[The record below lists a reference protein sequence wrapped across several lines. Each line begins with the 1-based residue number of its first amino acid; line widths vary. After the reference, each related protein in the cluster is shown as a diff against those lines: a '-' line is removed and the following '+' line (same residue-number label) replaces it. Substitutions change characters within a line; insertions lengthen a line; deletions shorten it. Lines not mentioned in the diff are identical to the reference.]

1 MLDIK
6 NLNVSVEDN
15 QILRNLSLEVGSGE
29 VHAIMGPNGSGKSTI
44 AHTLAGNP
52 NYEIISGDVNFNDK
66 DLLKMDPSERSL
78 SGLFLAFQYPIELPG
93 VTNASYLKQIVN
105 VHRKYR
111 GENPIEA
118 GEFLKLLKE
127 KSSNLNIPMDMHS
140 RFVNAGFS
148 GGEKKKN
155 EVLQLDLLNPNL
167 VIMDETD
174 SGLDVDALKSTSEAV
189 NQLRS
194 SSRSFIIITHYL
206 RLLEYIE
213 PDFVHVFQDGSI
225 VESGDKS
232 LANRIDKEGYAWQWQ
247 TLKKIFVQL

>member
-1 MLDIK
+1 
-6 NLNVSVEDN
+6 
-15 QILRNLSLEVGSGE
+15 
-29 VHAIMGPNGSGKSTI
+29 MGPNGSGKSTI

-52 NYEIISGDVNFNDK
+52 NYEIISGNVNFNEK
-66 DLLKMDPSERSL
+66 DLLEMDPSERSL

-105 VHRKYR
+105 VHRKHR
-111 GENPIEA
+111 GENLIEA
-118 GEFLKLLKE
+118 GDFLKLLKD
-127 KSSNLNIPMDMHS
+127 KSARLNIPMDMHS

-194 SSRSFIIITHYL
+194 SDRSFIIITHYL

-213 PDFVHVFQDGSI
+213 PDFVHVFQNGSI
-225 VESGDKS
+225 IESGDKS
-232 LANRIDKEGYAWQWQ
+232 LANKIDKEGYA
-247 TLKKIFVQL
+247 

>member
-6 NLNVSVEDN
+6 NLNVSVEEK
-15 QILRNLSLEVGSGE
+15 QILKNLSLNVGKGE

-52 NYEIISGDVNFNDK
+52 NYEIISGNVNFNEK
-66 DLLKMDPSERSL
+66 DLLEMDPSERSL
-78 SGLFLAFQYPIELPG
+78 LGLFLAFQYPIELPG

-105 VHRKYR
+105 VHRKHR
-111 GENPIEA
+111 GENLIEA
-118 GEFLKLLKE
+118 GDFLKLLKD
-127 KSSNLNIPMDMHS
+127 KSARLNIPMDMHS

-194 SSRSFIIITHYL
+194 SDRSFIIITHYL

-213 PDFVHVFQDGSI
+213 PDFVHVFQNGSI
-225 VESGDKS
+225 IESGDKS
-232 LANRIDKEGYAWQWQ
+232 LANRIDKEGYA
-247 TLKKIFVQL
+247 

>member
-6 NLNVSVEDN
+6 NLNVSVDEK
-15 QILRNLSLEVGSGE
+15 QILKDLSFKVGSGE

-52 NYEIISGDVNFNDK
+52 NYEIISGNVSFNEK
-66 DLLKMDPSERSL
+66 DLLEMDPSERSL
-78 SGLFLAFQYPIELPG
+78 SGLFLAFQYPVELPG

-111 GENPIEA
+111 GEDLIEA

-127 KSSNLNIPMDMHS
+127 KSERLNIPMDMHS

-194 SSRSFIIITHYL
+194 SDRSFIIITHYL

-213 PDFVHVFQDGSI
+213 PDFVHIFQDGSI
-225 VESGDKS
+225 IESGDKS
-232 LANRIDKEGYAWQWQ
+232 LASRIDKEGYAQ
-247 TLKKIFVQL
+247 

>member
-6 NLNVSVEDN
+6 NLNVSVEEK
-15 QILRNLSLEVGSGE
+15 QILKNLSLNVGKGE

-52 NYEIISGDVNFNDK
+52 NYEIISGNVNFNEK
-66 DLLKMDPSERSL
+66 DLLEMDPSERSL

-105 VHRKYR
+105 VHRKHR
-111 GENPIEA
+111 GENLIEA
-118 GEFLKLLKE
+118 GDFLKLLKD
-127 KSSNLNIPMDMHS
+127 KSARLNIPMDMHS

-155 EVLQLDLLNPNL
+155 EVLQLDLLNHSL

-194 SSRSFIIITHYL
+194 SDRSFIIITHYL

-213 PDFVHVFQDGSI
+213 PDFVHIFQNGSI
-225 VESGDKS
+225 IESGDKS
-232 LANRIDKEGYAWQWQ
+232 LASRIDKEGYA
-247 TLKKIFVQL
+247 

>member
-6 NLNVSVEDN
+6 NLNVSVEN
-15 QILRNLSLEVGSGE
+15 KQILKDLSLKVGSGE

-52 NYEIISGDVNFNDK
+52 NYEVISGNLDFNDEN
-66 DLLKMDPSERSL
+66 LLDMDPSERSL
-78 SGLFLAFQYPIELPG
+78 SGLFMAFQYPIELPG

-105 VHRKYR
+105 IHRKHR
-111 GENPIEA
+111 GEKPIEA
-118 GEFLKLLKE
+118 GDFLKLLKE
-127 KSSNLNIPMDMHS
+127 KSARLNISMDMHS

-194 SSRSFIIITHYL
+194 SNRSFIIITHYL

-225 VESGDKS
+225 IESGDKS
-232 LANRIDKEGYAWQWQ
+232 LANRIDKQGYAY
-247 TLKKIFVQL
+247 

>member
-6 NLNVSVEDN
+6 NLNVSVEDK
-15 QILRNLSLEVGSGE
+15 QILKDLSLKVGSGE

-52 NYEIISGDVNFNDK
+52 NYEVISGNVDFNDEN
-66 DLLKMDPSERSL
+66 LLDMDPSERSL
-78 SGLFLAFQYPIELPG
+78 SGLFMAFQYPIELPG

-105 VHRKYR
+105 IHRKHR
-111 GENPIEA
+111 GEKPIEA
-118 GEFLKLLKE
+118 GDFLKLLKE
-127 KSSNLNIPMDMHS
+127 KSVRLNISMDMHS

-194 SSRSFIIITHYL
+194 SNRSFIIITHYL

-225 VESGDKS
+225 IESGDKS
-232 LANRIDKEGYAWQWQ
+232 LANRIDKQGYAN
-247 TLKKIFVQL
+247 

>member
-1 MLDIK
+1 MLNIEK
-6 NLNVSVEDN
+6 LNVSVEEK
-15 QILRNLSLEVGSGE
+15 QILRNLSLKVGDGE

-52 NYEIISGDVNFNDK
+52 NYEVLSGKINFNDK
-66 DLLKMDPSERSL
+66 DLLSMDPSERSL

-105 VHRKYR
+105 VHRKHK
-111 GENPIEA
+111 GDKPIEA
-118 GEFLKLLKE
+118 AEFLKLLKE
-127 KSSNLNIPMDMHS
+127 KSLKLNIPMDMHS

-155 EVLQLDLLNPNL
+155 EVLQLDLLNPDL

-174 SGLDVDALKSTSEAV
+174 SGLDVDALRNTSEAV

-194 SSRSFIIITHYL
+194 TNRSFIIITHYL

-225 VESGDKS
+225 IETGDKS
-232 LANRIDKEGYAWQWQ
+232 LANKIDQEGYAY
-247 TLKKIFVQL
+247 

>member
-1 MLDIK
+1 MLNIEK
-6 NLNVSVEDN
+6 LNVSVEEK
-15 QILRNLSLEVGSGE
+15 QILRNLSLKVGDGE

-52 NYEIISGDVNFNDK
+52 NYEVLSGKINFNDK
-66 DLLKMDPSERSL
+66 DLLSMDPSERSL

-105 VHRKYR
+105 VHRKNK
-111 GENPIEA
+111 GDKPIEA
-118 GEFLKLLKE
+118 AEFLKLLKE
-127 KSSNLNIPMDMHS
+127 KSLKLNIPMDMHS

-155 EVLQLDLLNPNL
+155 EVLQLDLLNPDL

-174 SGLDVDALKSTSEAV
+174 SGLDVDALRNTSEAV

-194 SSRSFIIITHYL
+194 TNRSFIIITHYL

-225 VESGDKS
+225 IETGDKS
-232 LANRIDKEGYAWQWQ
+232 LANKIDQEGYAY
-247 TLKKIFVQL
+247 

>member
-1 MLDIK
+1 MIMLDIK
-6 NLNVSVEDN
+6 NLNVSVEEK
-15 QILRNLSLEVGSGE
+15 QILKNLSLNVGKGE

-52 NYEIISGDVNFNDK
+52 NYEIISGNVNFNEK
-66 DLLKMDPSERSL
+66 DLLEMDPSERSL

-105 VHRKYR
+105 VHRKHR
-111 GENPIEA
+111 GENLIEA
-118 GEFLKLLKE
+118 GDFLKLLKD
-127 KSSNLNIPMDMHS
+127 KSARLNIPMDMHS

-194 SSRSFIIITHYL
+194 SDRSFIIITHYL

-213 PDFVHVFQDGSI
+213 PDFVHVFQNGSI
-225 VESGDKS
+225 IESGDKS
-232 LANRIDKEGYAWQWQ
+232 LANRIDKEGYA
-247 TLKKIFVQL
+247 

>member
-1 MLDIK
+1 MLNIK
-6 NLNVSVEDN
+6 ELNVSVEEK
-15 QILRNLSLEVGSGE
+15 QIIKNLSLKVGSGE

-52 NYEIISGDVNFNDK
+52 SYEVTSGKIDFNNQ
-66 DLLKMDPSERSL
+66 DLLNMDPSERSL

-105 VHRKYR
+105 VHRKHN
-111 GENPIEA
+111 GDKPIEA
-118 GEFLKLLKE
+118 GEFLRILKE
-127 KSSNLNIPMDMHS
+127 KSSKLNIPMDMHS

-194 SSRSFIIITHYL
+194 SKRSFIIITHYL

-213 PDFVHVFQDGSI
+213 PDYVHVFQEGSI
-225 VESGDKS
+225 IESGDKS
-232 LANRIDKEGYAWQWQ
+232 LANKIDTEGYAY
-247 TLKKIFVQL
+247 

>member
-6 NLNVSVEDN
+6 NLNVSVEDK
-15 QILRNLSLEVGSGE
+15 QILKDLSLKVGSGE

-52 NYEIISGDVNFNDK
+52 NYEVISGNVDFNDEN
-66 DLLKMDPSERSL
+66 LLDMDPSERSL
-78 SGLFLAFQYPIELPG
+78 SGLFMAFQYPIELPG

-105 VHRKYR
+105 IHRKHR
-111 GENPIEA
+111 GEKPIEA
-118 GEFLKLLKE
+118 GDFLKLLKE
-127 KSSNLNIPMDMHS
+127 KSEKLNISMDMHS

-194 SSRSFIIITHYL
+194 SNRSFIIITHYL

-225 VESGDKS
+225 IESGDKS
-232 LANRIDKEGYAWQWQ
+232 LANRIDKQGYAY
-247 TLKKIFVQL
+247 

>member
-6 NLNVSVEDN
+6 NLNVSVEEK
-15 QILRNLSLEVGSGE
+15 QILKNLSLNVGKGE

-52 NYEIISGDVNFNDK
+52 NYEIISGNVNFNEK
-66 DLLKMDPSERSL
+66 DLLEMDPSERSL

-105 VHRKYR
+105 VHRKHR

-118 GEFLKLLKE
+118 GDFLKLLKE
-127 KSSNLNIPMDMHS
+127 KSSRLNIPMDMHS

-194 SSRSFIIITHYL
+194 SNRSFIIITHYL

-232 LANRIDKEGYAWQWQ
+232 LANRIDKEGY
-247 TLKKIFVQL
+247 V

>member
-6 NLNVSVEDN
+6 NLNVSVEEK
-15 QILRNLSLEVGSGE
+15 QILKNLSLNVGKGE

-52 NYEIISGDVNFNDK
+52 NYEVISGDVNFNEK
-66 DLLKMDPSERSL
+66 DLLEMDPSERSL

-105 VHRKYR
+105 VHRKHR

-118 GEFLKLLKE
+118 GDFLKLLKE
-127 KSSNLNIPMDMHS
+127 KSSILNIPMDMHS

-194 SSRSFIIITHYL
+194 SNRSFIIITHYL

-232 LANRIDKEGYAWQWQ
+232 LANRIDKEGYA
-247 TLKKIFVQL
+247 

>member
-6 NLNVSVEDN
+6 NLNVSVEEK
-15 QILRNLSLEVGSGE
+15 QILKNLSLNVGKGE

-52 NYEIISGDVNFNDK
+52 NYEIISGNIKFNEK
-66 DLLKMDPSERSL
+66 DLLEMDPSERSL

-105 VHRKYR
+105 VHRKHR
-111 GENPIEA
+111 GENLIEA
-118 GEFLKLLKE
+118 GDFLKLLKD
-127 KSSNLNIPMDMHS
+127 KSARLNIPMDMHS

-194 SSRSFIIITHYL
+194 SDRSFIIITHYL

-213 PDFVHVFQDGSI
+213 PDFVHVFQNGSI
-225 VESGDKS
+225 IESGDKS
-232 LANRIDKEGYAWQWQ
+232 LANRIDKEGYA
-247 TLKKIFVQL
+247 

>member
-6 NLNVSVEDN
+6 NLNVSVEEK
-15 QILRNLSLEVGSGE
+15 QILKNLSLNIGKGE

-52 NYEIISGDVNFNDK
+52 NYEIISGNVNFNEK
-66 DLLKMDPSERSL
+66 DLLEMDPSERSL

-105 VHRKYR
+105 VHRKHR
-111 GENPIEA
+111 GENLIEA
-118 GEFLKLLKE
+118 GDFLKLLKD
-127 KSSNLNIPMDMHS
+127 KSARLNIPMDMHS

-194 SSRSFIIITHYL
+194 SDRSFIIITHYL

-213 PDFVHVFQDGSI
+213 PDFVHVFQNGSI
-225 VESGDKS
+225 IESGDKS
-232 LANRIDKEGYAWQWQ
+232 LANRIDKEGYA
-247 TLKKIFVQL
+247 

>member
-6 NLNVSVEDN
+6 NLNVSVEEK
-15 QILRNLSLEVGSGE
+15 QILKNLSLNVGKGE

-52 NYEIISGDVNFNDK
+52 NYEIISGNVNFNEK
-66 DLLKMDPSERSL
+66 DLLEMDPSERSL

-105 VHRKYR
+105 VHRKHR
-111 GENPIEA
+111 GENLIEA
-118 GEFLKLLKE
+118 GDFLKLLKD
-127 KSSNLNIPMDMHS
+127 KSARLNIPMDMHS

-155 EVLQLDLLNPNL
+155 EVLQLDLLNPSL

-194 SSRSFIIITHYL
+194 SDRSFIIITHYL

-213 PDFVHVFQDGSI
+213 PDFVHVFQNGSI
-225 VESGDKS
+225 IESGDKS
-232 LANRIDKEGYAWQWQ
+232 LANRIDKEGYA
-247 TLKKIFVQL
+247 

>member
-6 NLNVSVEDN
+6 NLNVSVEEK
-15 QILRNLSLEVGSGE
+15 QILKNLSLNVGKGE

-52 NYEIISGDVNFNDK
+52 NYEIISGNVNFNEK
-66 DLLKMDPSERSL
+66 DLLEMDPSERSL

-105 VHRKYR
+105 VHRKHR
-111 GENPIEA
+111 GENLIEA
-118 GEFLKLLKE
+118 GDFLKLLKD
-127 KSSNLNIPMDMHS
+127 KSARLNIPMDMHS

-194 SSRSFIIITHYL
+194 SDRSFIIITHYL

-225 VESGDKS
+225 IESGDKS
-232 LANRIDKEGYAWQWQ
+232 LANKIDKEGYA
-247 TLKKIFVQL
+247 

>member
-6 NLNVSVEDN
+6 NLNVSVEEK
-15 QILRNLSLEVGSGE
+15 QILKNLSLNVGKGE

-52 NYEIISGDVNFNDK
+52 NYEIISGNVNFNEK
-66 DLLKMDPSERSL
+66 DLLEMDPSERSL

-105 VHRKYR
+105 VHRKHR

-118 GEFLKLLKE
+118 GDFLKLLKE
-127 KSSNLNIPMDMHS
+127 KSSSLNIPMDMHS

-194 SSRSFIIITHYL
+194 SNRSFIIITHYL

-213 PDFVHVFQDGSI
+213 PDFVHVFQNGSI
-225 VESGDKS
+225 VESGGKS
-232 LANRIDKEGYAWQWQ
+232 LANRIDKEGYA
-247 TLKKIFVQL
+247 